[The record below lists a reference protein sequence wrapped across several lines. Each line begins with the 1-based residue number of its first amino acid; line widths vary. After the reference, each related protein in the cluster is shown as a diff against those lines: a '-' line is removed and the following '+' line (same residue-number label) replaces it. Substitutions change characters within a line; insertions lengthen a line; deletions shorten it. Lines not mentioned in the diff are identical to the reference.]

1 MEAVGL
7 AVGVVSLTSLF
18 KTTLE
23 IWEFV
28 DAGRSHAQNFSLLRT
43 KLDTQRVLFLI
54 WAERMGFGTPAGHHA
69 ALDDPRISPAIEK
82 IFKHIQLLF
91 SDTDQLVKQYG
102 FMIRE
107 KRSLLSTAQ
116 ELRQDDS
123 RGAIF
128 QSKYYGF
135 WSATIDSQEGQKRRF
150 RLFRLTTKSA
160 STPEGRTSI
169 WKVTRWVIKDEK
181 KFDVLIKH
189 VADLVGDLE
198 RLTNHVPTAK
208 SAEQLAMETVR
219 SISEADQPA
228 LAQIEEASGDS
239 ETVISSAA
247 SIYLRSLDAKTI
259 SSSVTDGT
267 YLTAQTTPRN
277 PRIIVP
283 DEIENFAE
291 RKLTIESSFHEIELE
306 NIQTSESC
314 LSSLIPNGPGSK
326 VRIFKELQNQT
337 VNGWCSMCPIDD
349 SNLFKL
355 MAVIR
360 GPPGTPYE
368 GGIFYLKIDLPH
380 DYPFTPPRI
389 WFLTRILHPNID
401 RAGAICLDILR
412 DQWSAQLWLEKALL
426 SIVALLDKP
435 NWDEPVADDFVGGLA
450 RRSQAAFEAN
460 AEMWTARYAT
470 RELVFHG
477 DRSDGHYNVTYKG
490 PHLPVPPGDVPAP
503 GREAH

>member
-1 MEAVGL
+1 MEVAGL

-54 WAERMGFGTPAGHHA
+54 WAERMGFGSPAGYHA
-69 ALDDPRISPAIEK
+69 ALNDPRIAPAIEK

-107 KRSLLSTAQ
+107 KEPLPSIAQ
-116 ELRQDDS
+116 VLRQDES
-123 RGAIF
+123 QGAIF
-128 QSKYYGF
+128 QSKYSGF
-135 WSATIDSQEGQKRRF
+135 WSAAMGGQESQRYRF
-150 RLFRLTTKSA
+150 SLFRSRSKSA
-160 STPEGRTSI
+160 SALDGRTSI

-189 VADLVGDLE
+189 VADLVADLE
-198 RLTNHVPTAK
+198 RLTKHVPTAK

-219 SISEADQPA
+219 SLSEADQPA
-228 LAQIEEASGDS
+228 LAQIEEASDDS
-239 ETVISSAA
+239 ETIISSAA
-247 SIYLRSLDAKTI
+247 SVYLRSLEAGTI

-267 YLTAQTTPRN
+267 YLTARTTPRD
-277 PRIIVP
+277 PRISYP

-306 NIQTSESC
+306 NIETSESC
-314 LSSLIPNGPGSK
+314 LSSLTPNGPGSTK
-326 VRIFKELQNQT
+326 RIFKELQNQT

-360 GPPGTPYE
+360 GPAGTPYE
-368 GGIFYLKIDLPH
+368 GGIFYLKIDLPD
-380 DYPFTPPRI
+380 DYPFAPPRI

-412 DQWSAQLWLEKALL
+412 DQWSAKLWLEKALL

-435 NWDEPVADDFVGGLA
+435 NWEEPVADAFVGAIA
-450 RRSQAAFEAN
+450 RRSQAAFVEN
-460 AEMWTARYAT
+460 AELWTARYAT
-470 RELVFHG
+470 RELVFPG
-477 DRSDGHYNVTYKG
+477 DRPDGHYNVTYK
-490 PHLPVPPGDVPAP
+490 PAPSPVPGS
-503 GREAH
+503 G